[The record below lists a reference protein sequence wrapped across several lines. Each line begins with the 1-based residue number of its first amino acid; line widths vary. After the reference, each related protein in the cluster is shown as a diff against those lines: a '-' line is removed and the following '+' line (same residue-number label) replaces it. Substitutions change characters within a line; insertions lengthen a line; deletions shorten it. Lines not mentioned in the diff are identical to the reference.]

1 MAFPERLKSARLA
14 AGMTQQQVADA
25 MGITN
30 STYCGYETGRREP
43 DIKKIKLLAKIFNTS
58 GDILL
63 DIGYN
68 DAESINQFFNLTI
81 DEKEHI
87 KKYCLLDRYGKEAV
101 DTILNIEYNRCMD
114 DLNNTEPEDPV
125 IYLPHPIQ
133 PASAGS
139 GLYTDDDDAD
149 QVEVVYNSFTSKA
162 DFILTVSGDSMEPAF
177 SDGDWVLVRSQP
189 AVEIGEIGVYFI
201 GGSQYIKEYR
211 GTYLHSLNPKYDD
224 VPCDDDTVCRGKVIG
239 LLDES
244 WIQ

>member
-1 MAFPERLKSARLA
+1 
-14 AGMTQQQVADA
+14 
-25 MGITN
+25 MGIGYRIKQARELLGYTQKELAEKVGVTSSAITN
-30 STYCGYETGRREP
+30 YENE
-43 DIKKIKLLAKIFNTS
+43 TS
-58 GDILL
+58 HPKENVMYALMEALKVDANFLFQDCVKTVKSL
-63 DIGYN
+63 DTATPVEMEY
-68 DAESINQFFNLTI
+68 LV
-81 DEKEHI
+81 
-87 KKYCLLDRYGKEAV
+87 KKYRLLDRYGKEAV

-125 IYLPHPIQ
+125 IYLSHPTQ

-149 QVEVVYNSFTSKA
+149 QVEVIYNSFTSKA
-162 DFILTVSGDSMEPAF
+162 DFILTVSGDSMEPEF

-201 GGSQYIKEYR
+201 DGSQYIKEYR

-244 WIQ
+244 WIR